1 LIIITL
7 ARMKYTEYQPGPE
20 FASVV
25 ERFWLLEG
33 APGVPDA
40 IIPDGRIELIV
51 HYSGAFWRHRSPAA
65 PIRQPSLLLVG
76 QMIEPVVLAAEGWSG
91 IAAIRLKPAGARAVL
106 GFAASEVAGRFVE
119 LDAVFPSA
127 RALIDLLAS
136 ARDDAERIGT
146 LEAWLRRI
154 VRQPPRSQVEAA
166 VAAIVHS
173 GGRASI
179 DRIAARTGL
188 GVRQIERSFNEDVGL
203 GPKTF
208 ARIVRLQVALQSIR
222 QGRTLSDVALACGYY
237 DQAHM
242 ARDFR
247 QLAAMSPAVWQAHA
261 GELTPLFL
269 FNPS

>member
-1 LIIITL
+1 
-7 ARMKYTEYQPGPE
+7 MKYTEFLPGPDLV
-20 FASVV
+20 SIV

-33 APGVPDA
+33 PATGVPDA

-51 HYSGAFWRHRSPAA
+51 HYAGTFWRHRPDAA
-65 PIRQPSLLLVG
+65 PIRQPSLLIVG
-76 QMIEPVVLAAEGWSG
+76 QMIEPVVLAPEGHSG
-91 IAAIRLKPAGARAVL
+91 IAAVRLKPAGARAVL

-119 LDAVFPSA
+119 LDAVFPAA
-127 RALIDLLAS
+127 RDLIDRLAA
-136 ARDDAERIGT
+136 ARDDAVRVRT

-154 VRQPPRSQVEAA
+154 VRTAPRAQVETA
-166 VAAIVHS
+166 VTAIVQS

-179 DRIAARTGL
+179 DRIAARAGL
-188 GVRQIERSFNEDVGL
+188 GLRQIERQFDEDVGL

-208 ARIVRLQVALQSIR
+208 ARIVRLQAALRRIR
-222 QGRTLSDVALACGYY
+222 QGRSLSDAALACGYY

-247 QLAAMSPAVWQAHA
+247 RLAAMSPAVWQAHA
-261 GELTPLFL
+261 GELAPLFL

>member
-1 LIIITL
+1 
-7 ARMKYTEYQPGPE
+7 MKYTEYQPGPE

-33 APGVPDA
+33 AAPGVPDA

-51 HYSGAFWRHRSPAA
+51 HYGGAFWRHRTRDT

-76 QMIEPVVLAAEGWSG
+76 QMIEPVVLAPEGWSG
-91 IAAIRLKPAGARAVL
+91 VAAIRLKPAGARAVL

-127 RALIDLLAS
+127 RALIDRLAS
-136 ARDDAERIGT
+136 AHDDEARIVT
-146 LEAWLRRI
+146 LEAWLRRV
-154 VRQPPRSQVEAA
+154 VRRSPRPEVDAA
-166 VAAIVHS
+166 VAAIVRS
-173 GGRASI
+173 SGRAPI
-179 DRIAARTGL
+179 DRVAARSGL
-188 GVRQIERSFNEDVGL
+188 GVRQLERHFDEDVGL

-208 ARIVRLQVALQSIR
+208 ARIVRLQAALQRIR
-222 QGRTLSDVALACGYY
+222 QGRSLSDVALACGYY

-247 QLAAMSPAVWQAHA
+247 ELAAMSPAVWRAHA
-261 GELTPLFL
+261 GELAPLFL

>member
-1 LIIITL
+1 
-7 ARMKYTEYQPGPE
+7 MKYTEYQPGPE
-20 FASVV
+20 FAPVV

-33 APGVPDA
+33 AAGGVPDA

-51 HYSGAFWRHRSPAA
+51 HYSGAFWRHRSHAT

-76 QMIEPVVLAAEGWSG
+76 QMTEPVVLAPEGRSG

-106 GFAASEVAGRFVE
+106 GFAASDVAGRFVE
-119 LDAVFPSA
+119 LDALFPSA
-127 RALIDLLAS
+127 RGLVDRLGS
-136 ARDDAERIGT
+136 ARDDAERVRT
-146 LEAWLRRI
+146 LEAWLRRV
-154 VRQPPRSQVEAA
+154 VRRSPRPEVEAA

-173 GGRASI
+173 AGRASI
-179 DRIAARTGL
+179 DRIAGHIGL
-188 GVRQIERSFNEDVGL
+188 GLRRIERHFDEDVGL

-208 ARIVRLQVALQSIR
+208 ARIVRLQAALQRIR
-222 QGRTLSDVALACGYY
+222 RGQSLSDVAVACGYY

-247 QLAAMSPAVWQAHA
+247 QLANMSPAVWQAHG
-261 GELTPLFL
+261 GELAPLFL